1 MKKVRYKFVTE
12 NFEQGFRMS
21 YLFREE
27 FLNNVQLPSCFLQPF
42 FVCLA
47 LALHTPLNGKNFSH
61 GDAQQ
66 LVEVGLGK
74 Y

>member
-1 MKKVRYKFVTE
+1 LKKVRYKFVTE

-27 FLNNVQLPSCFLQPF
+27 VLNNEQLPSCFLQPF
-42 FVCLA
+42 LVCLT

>member
-1 MKKVRYKFVTE
+1 
-12 NFEQGFRMS
+12 MS

-27 FLNNVQLPSCFLQPF
+27 FLNNEQLPSCFFQPF
-42 FVCLA
+42 LGCLA
-47 LALHTPLNGKNFSH
+47 LALHTPVNGKNFSH